1 MVKASAQRARIVVA
15 NSHAT
20 ANDLRRFLKVP
31 AGRVRLIYEA
41 VDEIFAP
48 ISDRDALAAKLAT
61 RFSIAEPYLLFVSA
75 LYPYKNLNELIRAFA
90 VLSRQH
96 RWNGLLIVAGS
107 DPFGARSESEALAR
121 SLGIDQRI
129 RFLGNVP
136 NPELRELYCGAEA
149 LVYPSASET
158 FGKPIVEA
166 MRCGT
171 PVIASSAGSIPEI
184 AGDAAMLLDS
194 LAPEV
199 FAARVHELL
208 TDRREQDRLGRAGKT
223 RATAFSWEAVAK
235 GFRAALLEAATG
247 DALVAQRL

>member
-1 MVKASAQRARIVVA
+1 
-15 NSHAT
+15 
-20 ANDLRRFLKVP
+20 
-31 AGRVRLIYEA
+31 
-41 VDEIFAP
+41 
-48 ISDRDALAAKLAT
+48 
-61 RFSIAEPYLLFVSA
+61 
-75 LYPYKNLNELIRAFA
+75 
-90 VLSRQH
+90 
-96 RWNGLLIVAGS
+96 
-107 DPFGARSESEALAR
+107 
-121 SLGIDQRI
+121 
-129 RFLGNVP
+129 
-136 NPELRELYCGAEA
+136 
-149 LVYPSASET
+149 
-158 FGKPIVEA
+158 